1 MFAPIT
7 FRFRSL
13 CSYCGGSIQPGTTGE
28 RDKGRK
34 LNHCP
39 ACTLSLCLI
48 REVVF
53 NGEKDEES
61 TR

>member
-13 CSYCGGSIQPGTTGE
+13 CSYCGGSIQPGTKGE

-34 LNHCP
+34 LNHCTG
-39 ACTLSLCLI
+39 CTRKRLLQKQARVL
-48 REVVF
+48 EAMKVV
-53 NGEKDEES
+53 
-61 TR
+61 